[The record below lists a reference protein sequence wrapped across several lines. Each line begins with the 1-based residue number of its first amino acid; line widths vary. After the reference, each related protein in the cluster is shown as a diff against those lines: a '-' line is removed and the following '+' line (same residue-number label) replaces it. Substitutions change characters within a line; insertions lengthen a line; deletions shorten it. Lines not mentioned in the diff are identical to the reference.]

1 MAEVDDKKELLP
13 LEIEQGSPVDRE
25 HKLIVCIV
33 KKGYAYEVVK
43 TATENGGKGAVIM
56 DGRGVSKDNKK
67 FFGVEISPEKELV
80 LMVVEEQ
87 FAYPVIKAVY
97 AIADFKSNAKGVVFA
112 LPITTL
118 MD

>member
-1 MAEVDDKKELLP
+1 MAIVDDKKELLP
-13 LEIEQGSPVDRE
+13 LEIDHGSPIDKE

-33 KKGYAYEVVK
+33 KKGYAYEVIK

-80 LMVVEEQ
+80 LMVVEEE
-87 FAYPVIKAVY
+87 FAYPVIKAIY
-97 AIADFKSNAKGVVFA
+97 AIADFKSNARGIVFA

>member
-1 MAEVDDKKELLP
+1 MSGNDNIKELLP
-13 LEIEQGSPVDRE
+13 LEIDQSLAVEKES
-25 HKLIVCIV
+25 KLIVCIV

-56 DGRGVSKDNKK
+56 DGRGVSKENKK
-67 FFGVEISPEKELV
+67 FFGFDISPEKELV

-87 FAYPVIKAVY
+87 YAYPVVKAVY
-97 AIADFKSNAKGVVFA
+97 AIADFRSNANGIVFA
-112 LPITTL
+112 LPITML

>member
-1 MAEVDDKKELLP
+1 MAGIEDKKELLP
-13 LEIEQGSPVDRE
+13 LEIDHESPVDKE

-33 KKGYAYEVVK
+33 KKGYAYEVIK

-56 DGRGVSKDNKK
+56 DGRGMSKENKK
-67 FFGVEISPEKELV
+67 FFGAEIATGKELV
-80 LMVVEEQ
+80 LMVVEEKY
-87 FAYPVIKAVY
+87 AYPVIKAIY
-97 AIADFKSNAKGVVFA
+97 AIADFKSNAKGLVFA